1 MDKKTVIQ
9 KQEGFIATKDITGR
23 SAYYKMLDAAKNG
36 KLVKIKRGVYASEE
50 DLAKQMMDTEKVV
63 PGGVLCLYSAWSY
76 YQLTTQIPQEYCL
89 AIKRGRK
96 LRLPDYPPIA
106 LYYWS
111 ESAYKIGITETV
123 IEGYKVKIYDIEK
136 SVCDAVKYRTKIGID
151 VCSEIVKEY
160 LKRKDRNID
169 KLIKYANELRVATT
183 LKKYLE
189 IGL

>member
-1 MDKKTVIQ
+1 MDKKLVIQ
-9 KQEGFIATKDITGR
+9 KQEGFIATKDIRGR
-23 SAYYKMLDAAKNG
+23 SAYYKMLDASKNG

-89 AIKRGRK
+89 VIKRGRK

-136 SVCDAVKYRTKIGID
+136 SVCDAIKYRTKIGID

-169 KLIKYANELRVATT
+169 KLMKYANELRVATT